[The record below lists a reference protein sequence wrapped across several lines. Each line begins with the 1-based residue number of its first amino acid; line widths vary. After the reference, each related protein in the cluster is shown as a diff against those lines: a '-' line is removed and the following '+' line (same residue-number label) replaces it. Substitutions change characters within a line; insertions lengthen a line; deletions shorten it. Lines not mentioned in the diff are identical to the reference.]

1 MIEILAPVRADHDQR
16 WTLDFLAKLNQR
28 EPIRVHL
35 LSVQPRYSGHVR
47 MFVAAPWI
55 HEIQQEDAAQEMAPM
70 GKALDALGIPCER
83 HVVEGRSAEQIAR
96 FAREH
101 HCSQIVLGPPAAQHL
116 SDRLFGSL
124 NREVEQLMRLAGE
137 PCEVL

>member
-1 MIEILAPVRADHDQR
+1 MLEVLATVREDHDQR
-16 WTLDFLAKLNQR
+16 WAVDQLSRMNQR

-47 MFVAAPWI
+47 MFLSPEWI
-55 HEIQQEDAAQEMAPM
+55 HEAQREDAEREMAPM
-70 GKALDALGIPCER
+70 RSALDALGISTEC
-83 HVVEGRSAEQIAR
+83 HVAEGSSAEQIAR

-101 HCSQIVLGPPAAQHL
+101 HCAQIVIGPPAAGHL
-116 SDRLFGSL
+116 SDRIYGSL
-124 NREVEQLMRLAGE
+124 NREVEHLMRQAGT